1 MLMSQGLEEGCK
13 VQAKRG
19 EVGEAGKEKRLDEL
33 LRLKGGP
40 PTSTK
45 ELMRGEECLIGKDL

>member
-1 MLMSQGLEEGCK
+1 

-19 EVGEAGKEKRLDEL
+19 EVGEAGREKRLDEL
-33 LRLKGGP
+33 LRLKGGT

-45 ELMRGEECLIGKDL
+45 ELLLMRGEECLIGKDL